1 MCCLRSGDSG
11 IEKEAMHIARLIE
24 EANKKQDRLGEADG
38 KSAGSKTESVDTFS
52 KKLDKNI
59 QER

>member
-1 MCCLRSGDSG
+1 
-11 IEKEAMHIARLIE
+11 MHIARLIE
-24 EANKKQDRLGEADG
+24 EANRKQDRLGEADG